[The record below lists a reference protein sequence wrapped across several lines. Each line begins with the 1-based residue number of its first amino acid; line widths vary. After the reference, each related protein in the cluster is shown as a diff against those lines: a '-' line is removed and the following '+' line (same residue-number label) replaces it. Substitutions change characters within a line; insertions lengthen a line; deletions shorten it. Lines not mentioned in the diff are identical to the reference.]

1 MNIHTYFFLIFL
13 LLANA
18 CTRVPQHQHD
28 YPIRPVS
35 FTQVRTEKGFWHDRI
50 EINRTVTI
58 PYDFRKCEETGRI
71 SNFAKAGGL
80 QKGKFEGIFFNDSDL
95 YKVIEGA
102 AYSLAQHPDA
112 ALEHYVDS
120 IIHLIAAAQEP
131 DGYLYTNRTIDPTMA
146 ADGAGTARW
155 THLKDF
161 HELYN
166 VGHLY
171 EAAVAWYEATGR
183 GDLLEVAL
191 KNADLVVSVFGPGKN
206 RGVPGHEEIEIGLV
220 KLYRVTGDKKYLDL
234 AKFFV
239 DERGNAAGHKL
250 YGPYYQDSL
259 PIRRETEARGHAVR
273 AGYFYSA
280 VADVAALTGDT
291 SYLSALNRIWE
302 DVVDRK
308 IYLTGGV
315 GAQRRIE
322 GFGAPYELPNA
333 TAYNET
339 CAAVATM
346 LWNHRMFLLEGEAKY
361 MNVFER
367 TLYNGFLSGISLTG
381 NRFFYPN
388 PLESDGEW
396 KFNMGSVDRSPWF
409 HCSCC
414 PVNIV
419 RFIPSVPG
427 YVYAV
432 RKDTLYVN
440 LFINSVAEL
449 ALENNRLR
457 LEQITDYPWSGKVSF
472 VYHGGKMPAVFMIR
486 VPDWAQGKVMDGQL
500 YRFVDEDTAQVFFHL
515 NGMMIRPGM
524 QRGYAVVERRWQ
536 EGDTLV
542 MDLPM
547 VVRRVVADE
556 RVADD
561 RGKIA
566 IERGPLV
573 YCVEGVDEPV
583 HPFRL
588 MLPADVRLETL
599 WKPHFLDDHGLMVL
613 RGKALVKPEKD
624 SAGAAMEEVPLTM
637 IPYYAWDHRGN
648 HGMRVWM
655 MGTMNDE
662 RRKGSGVPVKGE
674 PGR

>member
-1 MNIHTYFFLIFL
+1 MNIKTFFFLIL
-13 LLANA
+13 LPLANA
-18 CTRVPQHQHD
+18 CTQPQQQHD
-28 YPIRPVS
+28 YPIRPVP
-35 FTQVRTEKGFWHDRI
+35 FTQVHLQEGFWQERL
-50 EINRTVTI
+50 EINRKVTV

-112 ALEHYVDS
+112 VLEHYVDS
-120 IIHLIAAAQEP
+120 IISLIAAAQEP

-146 ADGAGTARW
+146 ADGAGTERW

-171 EAAVAWYEATGR
+171 EAAVAWYRATGKR
-183 GDLLEVAL
+183 DLLDVAL
-191 KNADLVVSVFGPGKN
+191 KNADLVCSVFGPGKN
-206 RGVPGHEEIEIGLV
+206 MGVPGHEEIEIGLV
-220 KLYRVTGDKKYLDL
+220 KLYRVTGDRKYLDM

-239 DERGNAAGHKL
+239 DQRGNAAGHEL

-259 PIRRETEARGHAVR
+259 PIRQETEARGHAVR

-291 SYLSALNRIWE
+291 SYLPALNRIWQ

-308 IYLTGGV
+308 IYITGGV
-315 GAQRRIE
+315 GARRRIE
-322 GFGAPYELPNA
+322 GFGGPYELPNA

-339 CAAVATM
+339 CAAVANM
-346 LWNHRMFLLEGEAKY
+346 LWNHRMFLLEGDAKF

-396 KFNMGSVDRSPWF
+396 KFNMGLKDRSPWF

-432 RKDTLYVN
+432 RRDTLYIN
-440 LFINSVAEL
+440 LFMNSNADL
-449 ALENNRLR
+449 KLGKHAFR
-457 LEQITDYPWSGKVSF
+457 LEQITDYPWSGRVTF
-472 VYHGGKMPAVFMIR
+472 VYHGPKMPAVFRVR
-486 VPDWAQGKVMDGQL
+486 VPDWAQGRVMDGRL
-500 YRFVDEDTAQVFFHL
+500 YHFVDEDTSRTVFRL
-515 NGMMIRPGM
+515 DGRQITPSMKK
-524 QRGYAVVERRWQ
+524 GYALIKKRWQ

-542 MDLPM
+542 MEMPM
-547 VVRRVVADE
+547 PVRKVVADE
-556 RVADD
+556 RVTDD
-561 RGKIA
+561 RGKVA
-566 IERGPLV
+566 VERGPLV

-583 HPFRL
+583 HPWKIL
-588 MLPADVRLETL
+588 LPGDSPLKPVAAPHLIEGHYMVVLKGEALTL
-599 WKPHFLDDHGLMVL
+599 SGDTI
-613 RGKALVKPEKD
+613 
-624 SAGAAMEEVPLTM
+624 PLTM

-648 HGMRVWM
+648 RGMRVWLEER
-655 MGTMNDE
+655 GTMNDD
-662 RRKGSGVPVKGE
+662 R
-674 PGR
+674 

>member
-1 MNIHTYFFLIFL
+1 MKIKDMMKQIFFSVLVIFIL
-13 LLANA
+13 SG
-18 CTRVPQHQHD
+18 CRRQEGHD
-28 YPIRPVS
+28 YPIRPVP
-35 FTQVRTEKGFWHDRI
+35 FTQVHLQQGFWQERL
-50 EINRTVTI
+50 EINRQVTI

-71 SNFAKAGGL
+71 SNFAKAGKL
-80 QKGKFEGIFFNDSDL
+80 QKGSFEGIFFNDSDL

-120 IIHLIAAAQEP
+120 IISLIAAAQEP

-146 ADGAGTARW
+146 ADGAGEKRF

-171 EAAVAWYEATGR
+171 EAAVAYYRATGKR
-183 GDLLEVAL
+183 TLLDVAL
-191 KNADLVVSVFGPGKN
+191 RNADLVCSVFGPGKN
-206 RGVPGHEEIEIGLV
+206 MGVPGHEEIEIGLV
-220 KLYRVTGDKKYLDL
+220 KLYRVTGEKKYLDL

-239 DERGNAAGHKL
+239 DQRGNAAGHRL

-259 PIRRETEARGHAVR
+259 PIRQETEARGHAVR

-291 SYLSALNRIWE
+291 SYLPALNRIWQ

-315 GAQRRIE
+315 GARRRIE
-322 GFGAPYELPNA
+322 GFGEAYELPNA

-339 CAAVATM
+339 CAAVANM
-346 LWNHRMFLLEGEAKY
+346 LWNHRMFLLEGDAKF
-361 MNVFER
+361 MDVFER
-367 TLYNGFLSGISLTG
+367 TLYNGFLSGIALTG

-388 PLESDGEW
+388 PLESDGLW
-396 KFNMGSVDRSPWF
+396 KFNMGLTDRSPWF

-419 RFIPSVPG
+419 RFIPSLPG

-432 RKDTLYVN
+432 REDT
-440 LFINSVAEL
+440 LFINLFMHSRAEIPL
-449 ALENNRLR
+449 GRR
-457 LEQITDYPWSGKVSF
+457 GFTLEQITQYPWQGDVTF
-472 VYHGGKMPAVFMIR
+472 VYHGDALPAVFMVR
-486 VPDWAQGKVMDGQL
+486 VPGWVQGRIIDGRL
-500 YRFVDEDTAQVFFHL
+500 YRFEEEDTSQVRFRLH
-515 NGMMIRPGM
+515 GQEIHPPIK
-524 QRGYAVVERRWQ
+524 RGYAVVSRRWR

-542 MDLPM
+542 MEMPM
-547 VVRRVVADE
+547 PARRVVADR

-561 RGKIA
+561 RGKVA

-573 YCVEGVDEPV
+573 YCVEGTDEPV
-583 HPFRL
+583 HPWQIL
-588 MLPADVRLETL
+588 LPEEMRPAPEMRHDFIEG
-599 WKPHFLDDHGLMVL
+599 HDMVIL
-613 RGKALVKPEKD
+613 TGKALTSGGD
-624 SAGAAMEEVPLTM
+624 TIPLTM

-648 HGMRVWM
+648 HGMRVWL
-655 MGTMNDE
+655 
-662 RRKGSGVPVKGE
+662 PVAE
-674 PGR
+674 